1 VQDREAVA
9 LLDDVPDMDRGRRR
23 AARLELMSRRR
34 CRRPLKSFPLDH
46 FLHAQVVGSIGV
58 PKSTHQP
65 YRHLFFLQGSIAFTA
80 QSDGRGL
87 PSDHAWATIGDYPNQ
102 PCACFSAAAV
112 FVGTPETLDL
122 AELCRERLA
131 LLSWLARALSIA
143 LQFELPQ
150 ELHAAVSRAS
160 LISIVDYLVDNAIR
174 YTPSG
179 EQVDVR
185 LRSFAGGIEL
195 QVLEGHGLR
204 VAQARPV
211 GLASTAPRVPVGSE
225 GRYSTDTCRL
235 QY

>member
-1 VQDREAVA
+1 
-9 LLDDVPDMDRGRRR
+9 
-23 AARLELMSRRR
+23 
-34 CRRPLKSFPLDH
+34 
-46 FLHAQVVGSIGV
+46 
-58 PKSTHQP
+58 
-65 YRHLFFLQGSIAFTA
+65 
-80 QSDGRGL
+80 
-87 PSDHAWATIGDYPNQ
+87 
-102 PCACFSAAAV
+102 V

-225 GRYSTDTCRL
+225 GRYSTDTRPTPADSNTEPGEQEQSVAFPVLRRGNIWGGLGLGSPC
-235 QY
+235 